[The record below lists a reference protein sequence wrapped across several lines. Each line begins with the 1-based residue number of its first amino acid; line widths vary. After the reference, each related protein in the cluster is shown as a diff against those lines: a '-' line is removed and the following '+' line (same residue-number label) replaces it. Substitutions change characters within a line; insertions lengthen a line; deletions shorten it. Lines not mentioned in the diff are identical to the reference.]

1 MANVTINVE
10 IKFKSFLDIREEEFK
25 KAVFTAAMAG
35 FDMKIKVGGTLKGY
49 SEGYFGVSFKGKDRK
64 EVKVVA
70 YSYGKMPFDKLAEYN
85 KISAH
90 DYMHAEMDRQ
100 RLLAAIKEILEEV
113 KNS

>member
-1 MANVTINVE
+1 MAIVKINSE
-10 IKFKSFLDIREEEFK
+10 LKSFLDVREETFK
-25 KAVFTAAMAG
+25 KAVFMAAMAD
-35 FDMKIKVGGTLKGY
+35 FYMEVKVGGTLKGY
-49 SEGYFGVSFKGKDRK
+49 PEGYFGVSFKGKNKK
-64 EVKVVA
+64 EVKVAA

>member
-64 EVKVVA
+64 EVKAVA
-70 YSYGKMPFDKLAEYN
+70 YSYGKMPFDKLASIT
-85 KISAH
+85 KSAR
-90 DYMHAEMDRQ
+90 MITCTLKWTVSVCWRPSKKFS
-100 RLLAAIKEILEEV
+100 RR
-113 KNS
+113 

>member
-1 MANVTINVE
+1 MAIITINVE
-10 IKFKSFLDIREEEFK
+10 IKSFLDIREEEFK
-25 KAVFTAAMAG
+25 KSVFTADMAG

-49 SEGYFGVSFKGKDRK
+49 PDGYFGVSFKGKDRK
-64 EVKVVA
+64 EVKILA
-70 YSYGKMPFDKLAEYN
+70 YSYGKMPFDKLAENN

-90 DYMHAEMDRQ
+90 DYMHAEQDRQ